1 MLRILHQS
9 IDGQIQISQP
19 PQKNVFPCYLHSYQE
34 LPTALLPVV
43 FTVIFIGWSFH
54 FYGVIT
60 CNWFITGILG
70 RFWHS
75 KVTYNWYF
83 SRRFLAQQSG
93 HLPDLR
99 LRALHLF
106 RHARQRGNGRGA
118 WGHGRNGNF
127 QWGKWWESM
136 ELVNWFP
143 CSPKFSD

>member
-1 MLRILHQS
+1 MLRNPAPVNRWANSNITT
-9 IDGQIQISQP
+9 
-19 PQKNVFPCYLHSYQE
+19 PQKQTCFLVTSIVTKSYQQPCYQLFLRWFS
-34 LPTALLPVV
+34 L
-43 FTVIFIGWSFH
+43 GWSFH

-60 CNWFITGILG
+60 YNWLITGISG

-118 WGHGRNGNF
+118 WGILGTWEEWPF
-127 QWGKWWESM
+127 SMGKMMRLTHWKLSI
-136 ELVNWFP
+136 
-143 CSPKFSD
+143 SD